1 MLILRKRVIDL
12 DASADFCISTGEKTQ
27 GGEKRMSRLGKE
39 EEDWLYDAMQE
50 INRLTPDIK
59 EKAFSPDWFLLRQRF
74 EQKLE
79 QFSAIRAELKQAQ
92 CANQE
97 LRDLNVAGKKLGD
110 WIDLTSKLAAAESRA
125 GQETDMESWEEKNA
139 DTPLKITVEDGCL
152 VIRIG
157 VNVIAFAAEEMEVNN
172 PFDETLDDF
181 KRLWSITDPEQFTKD
196 LIREIEREEEDG
208 TTPLALF
215 LDKMCLNAIE
225 DGTEA
230 VKELE

>member
-1 MLILRKRVIDL
+1 MRL
-12 DASADFCISTGEKTQ
+12 SA
-27 GGEKRMSRLGKE
+27 E
-39 EEDWLYDAMQE
+39 EEKFCKHGNPIPLCVRCLHDEIDA
-50 INRLTPDIK
+50 L
-59 EKAFSPDWFLLRQRF
+59 
-74 EQKLE
+74 
-79 QFSAIRAELKQAQ
+79 RAELKQAQ
-92 CANQE
+92 RANQE